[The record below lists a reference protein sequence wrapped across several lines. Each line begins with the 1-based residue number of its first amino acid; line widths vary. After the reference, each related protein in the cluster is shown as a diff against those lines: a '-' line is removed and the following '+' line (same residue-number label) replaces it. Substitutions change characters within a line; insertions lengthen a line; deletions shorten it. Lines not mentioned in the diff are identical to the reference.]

1 MRSEGGTVYLN
12 KRGVKALPTPNL
24 SGASFQIDTV
34 DGGYNSYPAVT
45 ALDDGRFATV
55 YRGTDDQSGQ
65 LTYVIHNADGS
76 IAVQHAV
83 VDANKDVF
91 VDSEQMNITSL
102 PGGGFVIAWS
112 ERDGV
117 NENIYHRIFNAA
129 GEPVTGKI
137 HTNADM
143 PNGYA
148 QRPDVVGDG
157 KGGFYV
163 VWDDAHYDTDPG
175 PGTTT
180 TRTVRLQ
187 HFDANGQPT
196 AASERISDDIGADS
210 NAAITVSRD
219 GTRVNVIWDDNLGN
233 TSGVATDGI
242 YGIEFGG
249 EGKIYRADKG
259 DFSEF
264 HTDPDI
270 AYSTGT
276 TFMTVW
282 NEYQIE
288 TRTYAVYGSINGGE
302 EFQINTTPHIH
313 NLTIQKVVGLRD
325 GNFLVVWTDGGFG
338 DNKDDVRGQ
347 LFSQTGLKIGEE
359 FVISDRDTYNISRIT
374 ASETVDG
381 RVIVTWDSPE
391 GDIYGRTVDPRQG
404 AIEWTGDESNEQF
417 TGTDFADTLDGG
429 AGDDILQGMG
439 GDDTLDGGDGSDT
452 ASYALSASGVTV
464 NLANPAANGGAAL
477 GDTLIS
483 IENLRGSNFVDSL
496 TGDAGANTLSGLAG
510 NDTLNGGD
518 GNDTLLGGDGA
529 DKLSGEKG
537 ADILTG
543 GAGKD
548 VFVFSKLTDSPA
560 KGGSDFIT
568 DFAKKEDR
576 FDLRPLDADA
586 DTKGNQM
593 FDFIGKQKFGKE
605 DGELRYEFKG
615 GDTIVQGDT
624 NGDGKAD
631 FSFVIDGEVKLTDG
645 MFFL

>member
-1 MRSEGGTVYLN
+1 M
-12 KRGVKALPTPNL
+12 PTPNL

-34 DGGYNSYPAVT
+34 NGGYNSYPAVT

-55 YRGTDDQSGQ
+55 YRGTDDNSGQ
-65 LTYVIHNADGS
+65 LTYVIHNADGT
-76 IAVQHAV
+76 IAFQHAV
-83 VDANKDVF
+83 VDANKDVS
-91 VDSEQMNITSL
+91 VGSEQMNITAL
-102 PGGGFVIAWS
+102 PGGGFVVVWS
-112 ERDGV
+112 ESDGT
-117 NENIYHRIFNAA
+117 NDNIYHRIFGAD

-148 QRPDVVGDG
+148 QRPDIVGDG

-163 VWDDAHYDTDPG
+163 VWDDAHYDSDPG
-175 PGTTT
+175 PGTTS
-180 TRTVRLQ
+180 TRSVRLQ
-187 HFDANGQPT
+187 HFDSAGQPT
-196 AASERISDDIGADS
+196 AVSERISDDVGADS
-210 NAAITVSRD
+210 NATITVSRD
-219 GTRVNVIWDDNLGN
+219 GSRVNVIWDDNLGN
-233 TSGVATDGI
+233 TTGAATDGI

-264 HTDPDI
+264 HTDPDT

-282 NEYQIE
+282 NEYQ
-288 TRTYAVYGSINGGE
+288 TDTFNYAVYGSINGGE
-302 EFQINTTPHIH
+302 EFQINTTPHT
-313 NLTIQKVVGLRD
+313 LSYTLQKVIGLRD

-347 LFSQTGLKIGEE
+347 LFSQTGTKIGEE
-359 FVISDRDTYNISRIT
+359 FVISDRDSYNISRIT

-391 GDIYGRTVDPRQG
+391 GGIYGRTVDPRQG

-417 TGTDFADTLDGG
+417 TGTELADTLNG
-429 AGDDILQGMG
+429 AGGDDVLQGMG
-439 GDDTLDGGDGSDT
+439 GDDTLQGGDGNDT
-452 ASYALSASGVTV
+452 ASYQLSGTGVIA
-464 NLANPAANGGAAL
+464 NLANPAANAGGAA
-477 GDTLIS
+477 GDTFDS
-483 IENLRGSNFVDSL
+483 IENLRGSNFIDSL
-496 TGDAGANTLSGLAG
+496 FGDAGANVLSGLAG
-510 NDTLNGGD
+510 NDTLKGGD
-518 GNDTLLGGDGA
+518 GNDTLQGGEGA
-529 DKLSGEKG
+529 DTLSGEKG

-548 VFVFSKLTDSPA
+548 VFLFSKPTDSLA

-568 DFAKKEDR
+568 DFSKKEDK
-576 FDLRPLDADA
+576 FDLRPLDADT

-624 NGDGKAD
+624 DGDGKAD
-631 FSFVIDGEVKLTDG
+631 FSFVIDGEFKLTDA